1 MSTGIIVR
9 TKGLVRTVLSA
20 ALFLT
25 ATQPAMAVNLTR
37 SNIPYEQAVHDYGVI
52 TIDAKLSVSNSNG
65 QAVVTINAKSGGIR
79 IEQGAGIDNDSSPSI
94 YVSEIGTLIGALD
107 NEGIIQDGVV
117 IAGRSTPQT
126 GMAYRSRG
134 KDNDNWAGLQGGYK
148 VQGNGGIAGGVVET
162 MNDHAVFL
170 DDHSYMDF
178 IAVDS
183 GSSLKSSGDGTAA
196 VYVSENAQMGG
207 TLPSGTVLNSESDTV
222 FDIAGTLSSSN
233 GQAINIAGEATGEIK
248 IASSG
253 VLSGKGGGEAG
264 GAALLVSGT
273 YTGSLN
279 SQGTI
284 KGGVFISGTH
294 DASQE
299 HAVFLNGQ
307 SKTDLIA
314 VTGTMTATGASKS
327 AVYVEN
333 GAQLGGIVVN
343 GGTIKA
349 SGNNSSAITVQGDL
363 TGKVYLKDGSITAAS
378 ATDTSLDFSSSNKPL
393 MFEQVGNNSKTTGT
407 ILASDQHKNDW
418 VAFRGG
424 SFEGETIQNVDHLVV
439 STITSG
445 ITMSGNFTLPAQT
458 TIELVKQQQ
467 LDDQNR
473 PVTDSNQ
480 NPVYELNSNALMTVT
495 GRLSAME
502 QGSNIQFKPASLTE
516 YDLVK
521 KGVTLTVVEPGS
533 MEGSVAGR
541 VTVDSGSYLVEATE
555 NYSAGKLQVQLKS
568 RDANGVKQLVM
579 KSGANSRASEVF
591 SKAVDVV
598 NTGTYV
604 DATRGGKL
612 FAKLNATN
620 YDAKK
625 LAGQVQP
632 RVAGEV
638 QKSSQTVANTA
649 HNIVFNRIH
658 GLRRGI
664 SYGDQFTDGAV
675 WGQMLYNSGKQDDV
689 DGEPGFKNQAWGITL
704 GVDGELDSAIRM
716 GLALS
721 MVSSTVDGNEGSTN
735 KSYSYLTTWY
745 NSWNGRGYFLDT
757 MLSMGSSANDM
768 TKTIDGYRVKAD
780 FEVDQWGGRVI
791 GGTNWRVGNWTLS
804 PQTEFNYGLVRV
816 QEYEEKGDSGFEQK
830 IQSKDYNTWEL
841 GGGMKFNGEYW
852 YRNGVI
858 KPELTFMGYYDFGTD
873 GTTVKSTYLAGGES
887 FMVTG
892 PDRDKVR
899 LHMGLGLGLQMNN
912 RWTLHTG
919 YNFNWKKSYRS
930 HSFSAKA
937 RYEF

>member
-9 TKGLVRTVLSA
+9 TKGLVRTALSA

-25 ATQPAMAVNLTR
+25 AIQPVMAVDLTK
-37 SNIPYEQAVHDYGVI
+37 NDDVPYELTVNDSRVI
-52 TIDAKLSVSNSNG
+52 TIDAKLTKSSTE
-65 QAVVTINAKSGGIR
+65 ALITIAAKSGGIR
-79 IEQGAGIDNDSSPSI
+79 IEQGGEIDNTSSSPSI
-94 YVSEIGTLIGALD
+94 YVSKSGTLMGTLD
-107 NEGIIQDGVV
+107 NEGAIQDGVY
-117 IAGRSTPQT
+117 ISGRSTHQT
-126 GMAYRSRG
+126 GKAYRSRG
-134 KDNDNWAGLQGGYK
+134 KDSVWAGLQGGYT
-148 VQGNGGIAGGVVET
+148 VQAGGVVET

-170 DDHSYMDF
+170 DDHSYVDF
-178 IAVDS
+178 IAVNS
-183 GSSLKSSGDGTAA
+183 GGTLKTSGDGSAA
-196 VYVSENAQMGG
+196 VYVDKDAQMGG
-207 TLPSGTVLNSESDTV
+207 ALPSGLVLNGSARAESDTV

-248 IASSG
+248 IAPSG

-284 KGGVFISGTH
+284 KGGIFISGTH
-294 DASQE
+294 NASQE
-299 HAVFLNGQ
+299 HVVFLKDQ
-307 SKTDLIA
+307 SKTDFIA
-314 VTGTMTATGASKS
+314 VTGTMTATGVGKS
-327 AVYVEN
+327 AVYVNN

-349 SGNNSSAITVQGDL
+349 SGSSAINVQGDL
-363 TGKVYLKDGSITAAS
+363 TGKVYLKDGSITAGS
-378 ATDTSLDFSSSNKPL
+378 ATDTSLDFSNSNKPL
-393 MFEQVGNNSKTTGT
+393 MFEQVGDKSKTTGT

-424 SFEGETIQNVDHLVV
+424 SFDGVTIQNVDHLVV
-439 STITSG
+439 STITKG
-445 ITMSGNFTLPAQT
+445 ISMSGDFTLPAQT
-458 TIELVKQQQ
+458 TIELVKQQK
-467 LDDQNR
+467 LDDKGN
-473 PVTDSNQ
+473 PVTNNN

-495 GRLSAME
+495 GRLNALG
-502 QGSNIQFKPASLTE
+502 QGSNIQFKPASPTE
-516 YDLVK
+516 YELVK

-533 MEGSVAGR
+533 TEGSVAGR

-555 NYSAGKLQVQLKS
+555 NYSAGKLQVQLKA

-579 KSGANSRASEVF
+579 KSGANSRASDVF

-598 NTGTYV
+598 NAGAYT
-604 DATRGGKL
+604 DATRGSKL

-664 SYGDQFTDGAV
+664 SYGDQFTDGAA
-675 WGQMLYNSGKQDDV
+675 WGQMLYNSGQQDDV
-689 DGEPGFKNQAWGITL
+689 DGEPGFKSQAWGVTL
-704 GVDGELDSAIRM
+704 GVDGELDSAVRM

-721 MVSSTVDGNEGSTN
+721 VVSSTVDGNEGSTN

-745 NSWNGRGYFLDT
+745 SSWNGRGYFLDT
-757 MLSMGSSANDM
+757 MLSMGRSANDM

-816 QEYEEKGDSGFEQK
+816 NDYEEKGDSGFEQK

-841 GGGMKFNGEYW
+841 GGGMKFNGEFW

-873 GTTVKSTYLAGGES
+873 GTIVKSTYLAGGES
-887 FMVTG
+887 FMVSG

-919 YNFNWKKSYRS
+919 YNFNWKKSYQS